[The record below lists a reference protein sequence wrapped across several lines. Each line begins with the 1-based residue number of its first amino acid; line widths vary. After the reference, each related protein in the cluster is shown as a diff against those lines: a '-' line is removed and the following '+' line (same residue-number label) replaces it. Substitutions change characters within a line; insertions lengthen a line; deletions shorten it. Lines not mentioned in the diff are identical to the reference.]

1 MKWKRIER
9 DKDGYATGNAML
21 VMQKALP
28 IVLYD
33 EIDNR
38 YDVAIK
44 DDEIYDVTGKI
55 FSHYAPIRFTNET
68 QEENKEV

>member
-9 DKDGYATGNAML
+9 DKDGYATGKAML
-21 VMQKALP
+21 EMQKALP

-44 DDEIYDVTGKI
+44 DDEIYDVLEGTEI
-55 FSHYAPIRFTNET
+55 ISYAFVSNPYIKNINFH
-68 QEENKEV
+68 

>member
-9 DKDGYATGNAML
+9 DKDGYATGKAML
-21 VMQKALP
+21 EMQKVLP

-33 EIDNR
+33 EIDNS

-44 DDEIYDVTGKI
+44 DDQIYDITGKI
-55 FSHYAPIRFTNET
+55 FSHYALIRFTNET
-68 QEENKEV
+68 QEENKEE